1 MKLLMFALK
10 NALRSW
16 WRTIIFGI
24 FIFLISFI
32 AIFVGSF
39 SSTIRNQMEDAI
51 INGLSGHLQIRAGNS
66 ENDDF
71 AQQLKSRWKGAAY
84 LDAEQQKRVENV
96 LQSRLDSVVVTP
108 RVRHGGLFIS
118 DKDKASSLIIG
129 IDPVN
134 RNYQDALILVQGKM
148 LDPDASHEIVIT
160 ESLAKKLKVQAGAE
174 IGVLSRTKD
183 GYTIDAAVTVAGIV
197 QYRMLSLFSFSAV
210 YTDIATARE
219 LIGYSHN
226 EASDIILY
234 LKDKDKTPKLYNE
247 LLAAFRQDGMTVV
260 SEKTKPIAGEGVRLS
275 TYKSMGG
282 FYMGIV
288 SGFILVFYVLIVLM
302 LLIVSILISNL
313 VFMMG
318 IERYKEIGTL
328 RAIGF
333 SKFKT
338 IRIFMMEIFCVTGF
352 FGLLGILSGT
362 ALNIYFSIA
371 GMPSPSPA
379 TDFIMGKRL
388 FFRIDYPQILATLGL
403 LFGFT
408 FLASFFP
415 AYKACSLRPVE
426 ILKDA

>member
-1 MKLLMFALK
+1 MKLLLFALK

-32 AIFVGSF
+32 TIFVGSF
-39 SSTIRNQMEDAI
+39 SFTIQNQMEDAI
-51 INGLSGHLQIRAGNS
+51 INGLSGHIQIRSGSA

-71 AQQLKSRWKGAAY
+71 AEQLKSRWKGASY
-84 LDAEQQKRVENV
+84 LSAEQQKAIEDIFA
-96 LQSRLDSVVVTP
+96 SRHDEVTITP

-118 DKDKASSLIIG
+118 DKDKTTSLIIG
-129 IDPVN
+129 LDPLAT
-134 RNYQDALILVQGKM
+134 NYQDALILVDGRM
-148 LDPDASHEIVIT
+148 LDPNNSHEIVIT
-160 ESLAKKLKVQAGAE
+160 ESLAKKLQVGVGSE

-183 GYTIDAAVTVAGIV
+183 GYTTDAAVKVAGIV

-210 YTDIATARE
+210 YTDLATARE
-219 LIGYSHN
+219 LIGYTHD
-226 EASDIILY
+226 EVSDIILF
-234 LKDKDKTPKLYNE
+234 LTDKNKTQELYTE
-247 LLAAFRQDGMTVV
+247 LLPAFRQTGMTVV
-260 SEKTKPIAGEGVRLS
+260 GEEAKPISGEGVKLS

-282 FYMGIV
+282 FFMGIV
-288 SGFILVFYVLIVLM
+288 SGFILVFYVLIILM
-302 LLIVSILISNL
+302 LLVVSILISNL
-313 VFMMG
+313 IFMMG

-338 IRIFMMEIFCVTGF
+338 IRIFMTEIFCVTGF

-362 ALNIYFSIA
+362 ALNLYFSIA

-379 TDFIMGKRL
+379 TDFIMGKSL
-388 FFRIDYPQILATLGL
+388 LFRIDYPQILITLGL

-426 ILKDA
+426 ILKDT

>member
-1 MKLLMFALK
+1 MKLVMFALK

-16 WRTIIFGI
+16 WRTVILGMFV
-24 FIFLISFI
+24 FLISFVS
-32 AIFVGSF
+32 IFIGSF
-39 SSTIRNQMEDAI
+39 SFTIRNQMEDAI
-51 INGLSGHLQIRAGNS
+51 INGLSGHLQIRAGSS
-66 ENDDF
+66 EEDDF

-84 LDAEQQKRVENV
+84 LDAEQLKAVRNV
-96 LQSRLDSVVVTP
+96 LRAHPDSGTVTA

-129 IDPVN
+129 LDPAGTHY
-134 RNYQDALILVQGKM
+134 RDALILVQGRM
-148 LDPDASHEIVIT
+148 LDPNRGHEIVIA
-160 ESLAKKLKVQAGAE
+160 ESLAKKLQVEAGDT
-174 IGVLSRTKD
+174 IGVLSRTRD
-183 GYTIDAAVTVAGIV
+183 GYEIDAAVTVAGTV
-197 QYRMLSLFSFSAV
+197 QYRMLSLFSFQAV
-210 YTDIATARE
+210 YTDIDTARE
-219 LIGYSHN
+219 LIGYSHG
-226 EASDIILY
+226 EASDIILH
-234 LKDKDKTPKLYNE
+234 LKDKDKAPRVYDE
-247 LLAAFRQDGMTVV
+247 LLTAFRRAGMTVV
-260 SEKTKPIAGEGVRLS
+260 SGEAKPVAGEAIRLS

-288 SGFILVFYVLIVLM
+288 SGFILVFYVLIVLL
-302 LLIVSILISNL
+302 LLIVSILIGNL

-333 SKFKT
+333 SKSRT
-338 IRIFMMEIFCVTGF
+338 IRIFMTEIFCVTGF
-352 FGLLGILSGT
+352 FGLLGVLSAT

-388 FFRIDYPQILATLGL
+388 LFRIDYAQILIALGL

-415 AYKACSLRPVE
+415 AYRACSLRPVE

>member
-1 MKLLMFALK
+1 MKLFLFALK

-32 AIFVGSF
+32 SIFMGAFSF
-39 SSTIRNQMEDAI
+39 TIRNQMEDAI
-51 INGLSGHLQIRAGNS
+51 ISGLTGHLQIRAGNS

-84 LDAEQQKRVENV
+84 LDAAQLKAVRNV
-96 LQSRLDSVVVTP
+96 LRAHPDSGTVTP

-129 IDPVN
+129 LDPGST
-134 RNYQDALILVQGKM
+134 NYQDALILVQGRM
-148 LDPDASHEIVIT
+148 LDPNSRHEIVIV
-160 ESLAKKLKVQAGAE
+160 ESLAEKLRVEAGDR
-174 IGVLSRTKD
+174 IGVLSRTRD

-210 YTDIATARE
+210 YTDIDTARE
-219 LIGYSHN
+219 LIGYSQG

-234 LKDKDKTPKLYNE
+234 LKDKNKAQTVYRE
-247 LLAAFRQDGMTVV
+247 LLAAFRRAGMPVV
-260 SEKTKPIAGEGVRLS
+260 TGEEKPIAAEGIRLS

-282 FYMGIV
+282 FFMGMV

-313 VFMMG
+313 IFMMG

-333 SKFKT
+333 SKFET
-338 IRIFMMEIFCVTGF
+338 MRIFMTEIFCVTGF
-352 FGLLGILSGT
+352 FGLLGILTAT

-371 GMPSPSPA
+371 GMPSPSAA

-388 FFRIDYPQILATLGL
+388 LFRIDCTQILITLGL

-408 FLASFFP
+408 FLASFLP

-426 ILKDA
+426 ILKDT